1 MNNFTVRQQQEPG
14 AMGDL
19 SPGYALTE
27 RCHLTDPKQI
37 SGAEMVKTGFSSRG
51 GDGLRGQG
59 MRGK

>member
-1 MNNFTVRQQQEPG
+1 
-14 AMGDL
+14 MGDL

-51 GDGLRGQG
+51 GDGLGGQG